1 MDSDDEFEESS
12 IYVNFKFFFSEI
24 HGVMRGRPSVSP
36 PALLD
41 TSLALLLRAL
51 QHLSRWWS
59 HLLLLVSLKAWT
71 L

>member
-1 MDSDDEFEESS
+1 MDSDDELEESS
-12 IYVNFKFFFSEI
+12 IYVNFKFFSEI
-24 HGVMRGRPSVSP
+24 HGVMQGRPSVSP

-41 TSLALLLRAL
+41 TSLVLLLRAL

-59 HLLLLVSLKAWT
+59 HLLLLVSLDSVG

>member
-1 MDSDDEFEESS
+1 MDSDDELEESS
-12 IYVNFKFFFSEI
+12 IYVNFKFFSEI

-41 TSLALLLRAL
+41 TSLVLLLRAL

-59 HLLLLVSLKAWT
+59 HLLLLVSLDSVG

>member
-1 MDSDDEFEESS
+1 MDSDDEFEESG
-12 IYVNFKFFFSEI
+12 IYINFKFFSDI
-24 HGVMRGRPSVSP
+24 HGVMRGQPSVSP

-51 QHLSRWWS
+51 QHLSPWWS
-59 HLLLLVSLKAWT
+59 HLLLLVSLEAWS